1 MIVVLVLG
9 GMQMLML
16 GVIGEY
22 LWRTLAQTRKIR
34 PLPIVLVGESFWRQA
49 FNVDFLVAEGVIDPE
64 DRDLFWYA
72 ESAHDIWESILGWWE
87 KAGAPLI

>member
-1 MIVVLVLG
+1 
-9 GMQMLML
+9 
-16 GVIGEY
+16 
-22 LWRTLAQTRKIR
+22 
-34 PLPIVLVGESFWRQA
+34 
-49 FNVDFLVAEGVIDPE
+49 VIDPE